1 MTLLTCDRVTLR
13 YERVTAVDSLS
24 FTVDTGDFLAIV
36 GENGSGKT
44 SLVKAI
50 LGLMPVAGGFIR
62 YGDGLKRT
70 QIGYMPQQTA
80 HQRDFPAGVREIV
93 LSGCLN
99 QMGLRPFYGAQE
111 KERAAWALRTLHI
124 ADLQNVSYH
133 ALSGGQQQRVLL
145 ARALCASRRL
155 LLLDEPAAGLDP
167 LATQE
172 LYRVVADLNRH
183 EGITILMVSHDVAAA
198 VDNASHILHL
208 HQTPLFFGTAE
219 AYRQS
224 EVGRLFLRGV
234 SHG

>member
-13 YERVTAVDSLS
+13 YERVTAVDNLS
-24 FTVDTGDFLAIV
+24 FTVDTGDSLAIV

-50 LGLMPVAGGFIR
+50 LGLMPVAGGSIR
-62 YGDGLKRT
+62 FGDGLKRT

-80 HQRDFPAGVREIV
+80 RQRDFPAGVREIV

-99 QMGLRPFYGAQE
+99 QMGLRPYYGAQE
-111 KERAAWALRTLHI
+111 KERAAWALRILHI
-124 ADLQNVSYH
+124 ADLENVSYH

-155 LLLDEPAAGLDP
+155 LLLDEPASGLDP

-172 LYRVVADLNRH
+172 LYRLVADLNRH
-183 EGITILMVSHDVAAA
+183 EGITVLMVSHDIAAA
-198 VDNASHILHL
+198 VESASHILHL

-224 EVGRLFLRGV
+224 DVGRLFLRGV
-234 SHG
+234 SHD